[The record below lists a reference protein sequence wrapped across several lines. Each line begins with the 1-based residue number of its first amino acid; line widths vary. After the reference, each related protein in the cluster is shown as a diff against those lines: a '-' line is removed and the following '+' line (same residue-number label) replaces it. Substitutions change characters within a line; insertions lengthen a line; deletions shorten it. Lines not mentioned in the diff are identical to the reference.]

1 MKDSMI
7 SVENM
12 KTPIT
17 DINLSE
23 AVDRISAI
31 ERRIDTMEQ
40 IMENQNAN
48 MVRVIAVL
56 ENMKLRS

>member
-1 MKDSMI
+1 MI
-7 SVENM
+7 SIENLN
-12 KTPIT
+12 TPIT

-23 AVDRISAI
+23 AVDRISAL
-31 ERRIDTMEQ
+31 ERRIDMMEQ
-40 IMENQNAN
+40 IMENQNSN

>member
-1 MKDSMI
+1 MKDGMI
-7 SVENM
+7 SIENLN
-12 KTPIT
+12 TPIT

-23 AVDRISAI
+23 AVDRISAL
-31 ERRIDTMEQ
+31 ERRIDMMEQ
-40 IMENQNAN
+40 IMENQNSN